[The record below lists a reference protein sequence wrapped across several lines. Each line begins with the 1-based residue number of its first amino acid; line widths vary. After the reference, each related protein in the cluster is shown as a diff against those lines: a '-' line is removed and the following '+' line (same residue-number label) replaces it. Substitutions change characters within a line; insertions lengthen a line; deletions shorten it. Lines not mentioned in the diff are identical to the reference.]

1 MSFWSSPPKEIPKE
15 SPPPRMG
22 YFEKEPA
29 TVVCDGCG
37 HVVVKTRVQTVRYLP
52 PTAGISELY
61 CCDSCRKPY
70 DSVLPGRYMGGG
82 HFTESQYFKA
92 EVPCD
97 VHGKLLDTSL
107 CPTCSAVP
115 DTVPCDSQCMGD

>member
-15 SPPPRMG
+15 LPPPRMG

-37 HVVVKTRVQTVRYLP
+37 HVVLKTRVQTVIWWPY
-52 PTAGISELY
+52 PTEELY
-61 CCDSCRKPY
+61 YCKLCQKPY
-70 DSVLPGRYMGGG
+70 DGVADWNRSNGRY
-82 HFTESQYFKA
+82 HYFKDR
-92 EVPCD
+92 VPCD

-107 CPTCSAVP
+107 CPKCSTVP
-115 DTVPCDSQCMGD
+115 ETVPCAASRTDNEGAS